1 MKTPVLTVAVLLTA
15 SPAFAHVDATAQG
28 SFMAGLAHPVLGADH
43 LLSMLAVGIL
53 AASTS
58 GKARWALPAA
68 FVAAMATGF
77 ALALGGVQIPM
88 VEPAILAS
96 VIVLCGLVALAAKL
110 PAGGLVMLGSAFG
123 LFHGAAHGAEIGT
136 AGVAG
141 FAAGMLIATAGLCGA
156 GSVATRSVLARLN
169 AARASI
175 VLRSFGLG
183 MALVGTGTALA

>member
-1 MKTPVLTVAVLLTA
+1 MKKTVLTVAVLLTA
-15 SPAFAHVDATAQG
+15 TPAFAHVDAMAHG

-53 AASTS
+53 AASTP
-58 GKARWALPAA
+58 GKAIWALPAA

-96 VIVLCGLVALAAKL
+96 VIVLCGMVAMAARLPLGMLVL
-110 PAGGLVMLGSAFG
+110 LGSAFG

-141 FAAGMLIATAGLCGA
+141 FATGMLIATALLCGV
-156 GSVATRSVLARLN
+156 GSVVTRSVLAVLN

-175 VLRSFGLG
+175 VLRGFGLG